1 MTYVLYILVALLIF
15 GVLIAVH
22 EWGHYIAARICG
34 VTVYEFAIGMGPMV
48 YHKEKRGCRYSIR
61 LLPIGGFCSLEGE
74 EEESDDPNSLNNQ
87 GFWKKVFIFA
97 AGALMNFILG
107 LVIIVFILLVGSNY
121 FATFRSDAVI
131 TGFADGFQLE
141 GESGLMEGDILYK
154 IDGYRVYNYTDAS
167 LFLQYNDG
175 NGVDLVVIRNGEKIT
190 LKAFPMYRSTYE
202 GVEGRFG
209 ITIAAQPR
217 SQSFFGTLRDAWY
230 MALDFV
236 QLVWFSLAQLFN
248 GQAGVQDLTGA
259 VGIVSTITEV
269 GVQST
274 SALVAVCQIGY
285 FAALI
290 AVNLA
295 VMNLLPIPALDGGK
309 IFFLVV
315 NAVAMLLF
323 RRKIPAKY
331 ENYIHAAGFLLLMGL
346 MVVVTFQDVWR
357 LFQ

>member
-1 MTYVLYILVALLIF
+1 MTYVVYILIALLIF

-22 EWGHYIAARICG
+22 EWGHYIAARLCG

-74 EEESDDPNSLNNQ
+74 EDESDDPHSLSNQ
-87 GFWKKVFIFA
+87 GFWKKAFIFA
-97 AGALMNFILG
+97 AGAIMNFITGFL
-107 LVIIVFILLVGSNY
+107 IILLILLVASDY
-121 FATFRSDAVI
+121 FGAFRCDTVISDFAE
-131 TGFADGFQLE
+131 GFPLE

-154 IDGYRVYNYTDAS
+154 IDGYRVYNYTDAQ
-167 LFLQYNDG
+167 LFLDYNDG
-175 NGVDLVVIRNGEKIT
+175 SGIDLVVIRDGEKLT
-190 LKAFPMYRSTYE
+190 LDDFPMYRGTYNGE
-202 GVEGRFG
+202 SGRFG

-217 SQSFFGTLRDAWY
+217 TQSFLGTLRDAWY

-259 VGIVSTITEV
+259 VGIVGTMTEI
-269 GVQST
+269 GVQSA
-274 SALVAVCQIGY
+274 SAMAAFSQIGY

-315 NAVAMLLF
+315 NGAAMLLF
-323 RRKIPAKY
+323 RKRIPAKY
-331 ENYIHAAGFLLLMGL
+331 ENYIHAAGLVLLMGL
-346 MVVVTFQDVWR
+346 MLVVTFQDVWR